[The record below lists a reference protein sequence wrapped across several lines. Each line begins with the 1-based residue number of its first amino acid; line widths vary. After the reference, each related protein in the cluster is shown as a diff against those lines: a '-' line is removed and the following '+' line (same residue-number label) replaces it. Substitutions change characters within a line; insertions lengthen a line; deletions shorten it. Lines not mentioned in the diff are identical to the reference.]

1 MLSPGS
7 TIDIVLSVTSVLRKI
22 TNIYKLVFAKDR
34 PRLQD
39 VWAPVTFWIQ
49 GKVEA
54 HRVETRVLERLSQI
68 NTRVYLGFYA
78 CVYVHMRRWE
88 RYIMHDASQSCTHLC
103 IMSQGEPPHTQTHT
117 LWPCARRWFQGEG
130 GSALYRIIC
139 LGRPLLWTICRFPTR
154 TGVIQANSWR
164 AADGRGCGGIDWCHR
179 DGDGLFFFSYP
190 PPLE

>member
-1 MLSPGS
+1 MEKVDLPKAISKDKLSPGC

-49 GKVEA
+49 KSRSTQSGNTSAGEA
-54 HRVETRVLERLSQI
+54 FTNKHACIFGLLCMRLCPHAEMGAIHNAWCLTELHSL
-68 NTRVYLGFYA
+68 VY
-78 CVYVHMRRWE
+78 HESRWT
-88 RYIMHDASQSCTHLC
+88 ST
-103 IMSQGEPPHTQTHT
+103 HTQTHT
-117 LWPCARRWFQGEG
+117 LWLCARRWFQGEG

-164 AADGRGCGGIDWCHR
+164 AADGWGCGGID
-179 DGDGLFFFSYP
+179 
-190 PPLE
+190 